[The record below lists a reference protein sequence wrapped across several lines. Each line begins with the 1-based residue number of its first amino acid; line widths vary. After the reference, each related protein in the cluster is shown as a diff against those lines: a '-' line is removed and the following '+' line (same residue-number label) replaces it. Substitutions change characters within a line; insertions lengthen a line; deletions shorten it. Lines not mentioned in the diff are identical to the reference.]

1 MLLRITGSQKFFN
14 GTLVNAEIK
23 ILSTTSHIPNG
34 GFTALCKAF
43 RPLKLHHGLTVESP
57 AIRH

>member
-1 MLLRITGSQKFFN
+1 MNNEKNKNALL
-14 GTLVNAEIK
+14 L
-23 ILSTTSHIPNG
+23 TSHIPNG

-43 RPLKLHHGLTVESP
+43 RPLKLLHGLTVESP

>member
-1 MLLRITGSQKFFN
+1 MKNIRIKTLLPTSQ
-14 GTLVNAEIK
+14 
-23 ILSTTSHIPNG
+23 IPNG

-43 RPLKLHHGLTVESP
+43 RPLKLLHGLTVESS

>member
-1 MLLRITGSQKFFN
+1 MMKGFGNIGRKKRQP
-14 GTLVNAEIK
+14 V
-23 ILSTTSHIPNG
+23 TSHIPNG

-43 RPLKLHHGLTVESP
+43 RPLKLHLGLTVESP

>member
-1 MLLRITGSQKFFN
+1 MEIIFN
-14 GTLVNAEIK
+14 WIGGATF
-23 ILSTTSHIPNG
+23 ILTVGNINIAIDITSHIPNG

-43 RPLKLHHGLTVESP
+43 RPLKLLLGLTVESP